1 VALAAAGFTVV
12 KLETED
18 VWLRSNPAII
28 ELLKEVNLST
38 DNRGDNI
45 FALARK
51 TSAPIERSRR
61 NSTLTDKKDKD
72 TGRKGER
79 EKRRRGEGGN
89 RSDERSAFIEWE
101 DDEITGGDLVSPLHP
116 FTPSPTPQLT
126 TSPALKITIPMEAE
140 DQRLDLFLTSRFSET
155 SRSAIQ
161 RAISGGDITVNGKI
175 VKPSHRVRAG
185 EEITGE
191 IPAAPV
197 IDATPE
203 DIPLD
208 IVYEDEEI
216 IVVNKPAGMVTHPG
230 AGATSGT
237 LANGLV
243 YYLNRIG
250 RQPPRRGGSSR
261 PGIVHRLDVGTS
273 GLIVVAKT
281 DRAHLNL
288 AEQFESRSVMKE
300 YIALVY
306 GALKDDSGKIE
317 APIGRDQRNRV
328 KMAVTR
334 DGRRATTLY
343 RVAERFDE
351 FTLLNVEIKTGRTH
365 QIRVHLA
372 YIKHPVVA
380 DSTYGAG
387 RANSIKSAR
396 LRAAVT
402 RLDRPFLHAT
412 RLGFAHPV
420 TGERMEFTIPLP
432 GELRAFLEMVST
444 ADKRRE
450 D

>member
-1 VALAAAGFTVV
+1 
-12 KLETED
+12 
-18 VWLRSNPAII
+18 
-28 ELLKEVNLST
+28 
-38 DNRGDNI
+38 
-45 FALARK
+45 
-51 TSAPIERSRR
+51 
-61 NSTLTDKKDKD
+61 LTDKKD
-72 TGRKGER
+72 R
-79 EKRRRGEGGN
+79 EKAKRGEKAKARRGEGET
-89 RSDERSAFIEWE
+89 RSNERPVLIEWD
-101 DDEITGGDLVSPLHP
+101 DDEITDTDLTSPIHPCPPSPLHL
-116 FTPSPTPQLT
+116 ST
-126 TSPALKITIPMEAE
+126 TSPALKTTVPIEAE
-140 DQRLDLFLTSRFSET
+140 DQRLDLFLASRFSET

-175 VKPSHRVRAG
+175 VKPSHRIRTG
-185 EEITGE
+185 EEIAGE
-191 IPAAPV
+191 IPASPV
-197 IDATPE
+197 IDAVPE

-230 AGATSGT
+230 AGAASGT

-250 RQPPRRGGSSR
+250 RQPPRRGGASR

-288 AEQFESRSVMKE
+288 AEQFESRSVMKS

-306 GALKDDSGKIE
+306 GVVKEDFGKIE
-317 APIGRDQRNRV
+317 APIGRDPRNRV

-334 DGRRATTLY
+334 DGRQATTLY
-343 RVAERFDE
+343 RVTERFEE
-351 FTLLNVEIKTGRTH
+351 FSLLDVEIKTGRTH

-372 YIKHPVVA
+372 HIKHPVVG

-396 LRAAVT
+396 MRAAVA
-402 RLDRPFLHAT
+402 RLDRPFLHAA
-412 RLGFAHPV
+412 RLGFANPA
-420 TGERMEFTIPLP
+420 TKERMEFTVPLP
-432 GELRAFLEMVST
+432 PELRAFLEMAPS
-444 ADKRRE
+444 ANQRRE
-450 D
+450 R